1 MDTSNAYAKKLYVAL
16 FASSLT
22 THAWATEPASVP
34 VGNLALTPTVDL
46 TTGYTDNLFDS
57 VSDEKSTWFSTVRPG
72 LNLQG
77 SKGGL
82 TAGVNASLE
91 HGVYY
96 SSRADDYTDKGVSA
110 YATVEFDSRKK
121 LDLLAEYLK
130 LHDARSDSGSG
141 DALSTDVASKASRYT
156 MKNLGATFTYG
167 TPRSTGQIIVKGDI
181 SDKEYDNFRD
191 FTASKDRQTK
201 SVSGTFFYR
210 VAPKTRMLVEG
221 RYKDVDYDLSSV
233 TLDSDTKKLL
243 VGVEWDATAKTSGL
257 AKIGYARKDFD
268 NNARDDFSGSSWE
281 VGVTWAPR
289 TYSMFDLST
298 SREAEESS
306 GAADYIDTTSW
317 TLGWSHEWT
326 DVVASRVSYNSL
338 NEDYVGDPSG
348 TDDDTGTFT
357 VGLSY
362 DMRRWL
368 TLGVDV
374 SHVSFDSNQPDA
386 DYDSN
391 TIVFKV
397 QGSL

>member
-16 FASSLT
+16 FASSIT
-22 THAWATEPASVP
+22 AQAFATEPASVP
-34 VGNLALTPTVDL
+34 VGNLALTPTVDV
-46 TTGYTDNLFDS
+46 TTGYTDNLFDA
-57 VSDEKSTWFSTVRPG
+57 VSDEKSTWSSTVRPSV
-72 LNLQG
+72 NIQG
-77 SKGGL
+77 TKGGL

-96 SSRADDYTDKGVSA
+96 SSRADDYTDKAASA
-110 YATVEFDSRKK
+110 YATLELDSRKK
-121 LDLLAEYLK
+121 LELLAEYMK

-141 DALSTDVASKASRYT
+141 DALSTDQISKASRYT
-156 MKNLGATFTYG
+156 VKNMGATFVYG
-167 TPRSTGQIIVKGDI
+167 TAQSAGQIIIKGLI
-181 SDKEYDNFRD
+181 SDKEYDNFRQ

-201 SVSGTFFYR
+201 SVSSTFFYR
-210 VAPKTRMLVEG
+210 VAPKTRMLIEG
-221 RYKDVDYDLSSV
+221 RYKDIDYDLGTV
-233 TLDSDTKKLL
+233 TLDSDITKVL

-257 AKIGYARKDFD
+257 AKLGYARKDFD
-268 NNARDDFSGSSWE
+268 SDARDDFSGSSWE

-289 TYSMFDLST
+289 TYSTFDLST

-306 GAADYIDTTSW
+306 GAADYIDTTNW

-326 DVVASRVSYNSL
+326 DVVSSRVSYTMM

-348 TDDDTGTFT
+348 TDDDTDTFM

-374 SHVSFDSNQPDA
+374 AHESFDSNQLDA
-386 DYDSN
+386 NYDTN
-391 TIVFKV
+391 KVIFKV